1 MKNGYKVQEQRYTGR
16 SRRMMDIPLVVFKQ
30 YQNVPTV
37 QITGFTEEQ
46 KVSFLSPWV

>member
-1 MKNGYKVQEQRYTGR
+1 MT
-16 SRRMMDIPLVVFKQ
+16 DTPLIVLKE

-46 KVSFLSPWV
+46 KVSFLSPWDSNVKAFPLKHHQELYLR